1 MARIRRVSLESAQRE
16 LSSAQAEYM
25 RLISVPTPL
34 LLRAIDESL
43 TPTQK
48 KYITAY
54 YFKAKTLEEIAKE
67 CGVNVATVSR
77 TVKRARARLIDA
89 FRYYKAIK

>member
-16 LSSAQAEYM
+16 LSTAQTEYM
-25 RLISVPTPL
+25 RLITVPTPL
-34 LLRAIDESL
+34 LFRAIDETL

-54 YFKAKTLEEIAKE
+54 YFRAKTLEEIA
-67 CGVNVATVSR
+67 VDNNVSIPTVSR
-77 TVKRARARLIDA
+77 TVKRARKRLIDA